1 MPYKLGFILFLFFP
15 HKPPPSGESDDPE
28 TLKSAIKNCKITTGG
43 MPEPMESVSLSR
55 REPIFG
61 VHALV
66 ASVGQIHEGK
76 CSALQQGASTDRLA
90 ALWHTA

>member
-1 MPYKLGFILFLFFP
+1 
-15 HKPPPSGESDDPE
+15 
-28 TLKSAIKNCKITTGG
+28 
-43 MPEPMESVSLSR
+43 MESVSLSR